1 MDRYLCLHGHFYQ
14 PPRENPW
21 LDEVELQDSAYPYH
35 DWNERI
41 TAQCYAPNAASRI
54 FDAQGQIV
62 QIANNYSKISF
73 NFGPTLLS
81 WLERHDPDT
90 YHAILEADRL
100 SADRFSGHGS
110 ALAQVYNHMIM
121 PLAAKRDKV
130 TQVSW
135 GIQDFRQRFKRD
147 PEGMWLAETAVDL
160 ETLEVLAEFG
170 IRFTLLA
177 PRQAARVREMG
188 HGESWEEV
196 TGGRIDPSRAYQ
208 CFLPSGKSISL
219 FFYDDP
225 ISHDVAFKG
234 LLNSGEGLARRLT
247 EAFSA
252 ERHWPQLV
260 HIATDGET
268 YGHHHRFGD
277 QALAYCLHLIESE
290 GLARL
295 TNYGEYLEKH
305 PPTHEVQ
312 IHENSSWSCVHGVER
327 WRNDCGCHSG
337 MHHGWSQT
345 WRKPL
350 RDAMDWLRDE
360 VASIYEEKAALYLQS
375 PWDARNAYFEVVL
388 DRTPELVEH
397 FLTRHAAR
405 ELSQSDKREVL
416 NLLEMQRN
424 AMLMYTSCG
433 WFFDEVSGIETV
445 QVMLYAAMVLQRA
458 ERLQGWSLEEEFL
471 KRLER
476 APSNLHGNA
485 RRAYE
490 LYVNPMKLDLLRVG
504 VHYAVSSL
512 FEDYS
517 EETRIYCYHLQRE
530 IHRVHGSGKLRLTIG
545 KTHLS
550 SDLTWDTETLSYAVL
565 HLGDHNLNGA
575 VRNFQGDLAFSLMAR
590 EIEESFDRGDVLEV
604 IRVMDRHFGVNN
616 FSIWHLFKD
625 EQRKVVNQIL
635 ELTYSDIEVSYRR
648 IYDHHFAI
656 MNFLRDLDIPLSKP
670 FAIAAEYV
678 INVDLRR
685 LFEAEEIDLERLEM
699 LISVANRWQL
709 ALEGELLGYTASPW
723 VSDTLRRVQH
733 SPVTEAVSRMRMV
746 AGVLSLLATL
756 PVELDL
762 RKAQNA
768 FFSLGRVSYG
778 PLREKADAG
787 DDEAGQWLAAF
798 GDLAPRLNVS
808 LP

>member
-21 LDEVELQDSAYPYH
+21 LEEIELQDSAYPYH

-41 TAQCYAPNAASRI
+41 TAQCYSPNAASRI
-54 FDAQGQIV
+54 FDSQGQIV
-62 QIANNYSKISF
+62 QITNNYSKISF

-177 PRQAARVREMG
+177 PRQAARVREIG
-188 HGESWEEV
+188 HGEGWEEV
-196 TGGRIDPSRAYQ
+196 TGGRIDPSRAYR
-208 CFLPSGKSISL
+208 CFLPSGKSIS
-219 FFYDDP
+219 
-225 ISHDVAFKG
+225 
-234 LLNSGEGLARRLT
+234 
-247 EAFSA
+247 
-252 ERHWPQLV
+252 
-260 HIATDGET
+260 
-268 YGHHHRFGD
+268 
-277 QALAYCLHLIESE
+277 
-290 GLARL
+290 
-295 TNYGEYLEKH
+295 
-305 PPTHEVQ
+305 
-312 IHENSSWSCVHGVER
+312 
-327 WRNDCGCHSG
+327 
-337 MHHGWSQT
+337 
-345 WRKPL
+345 
-350 RDAMDWLRDE
+350 
-360 VASIYEEKAALYLQS
+360 
-375 PWDARNAYFEVVL
+375 
-388 DRTPELVEH
+388 
-397 FLTRHAAR
+397 
-405 ELSQSDKREVL
+405 
-416 NLLEMQRN
+416 
-424 AMLMYTSCG
+424 
-433 WFFDEVSGIETV
+433 
-445 QVMLYAAMVLQRA
+445 
-458 ERLQGWSLEEEFL
+458 
-471 KRLER
+471 
-476 APSNLHGNA
+476 
-485 RRAYE
+485 
-490 LYVNPMKLDLLRVG
+490 
-504 VHYAVSSL
+504 YAVSSL

-517 EETRIYCYHLQRE
+517 EETCIYCYHLQRE
-530 IHRVHGSGKLRLTIG
+530 IHRVHGSGKLRLAIG
-545 KTHLS
+545 KTHLR

-604 IRVMDRHFGVNN
+604 IRLMDRHFGVNN

-635 ELTYSDIEVSYRR
+635 ELTHSDIEVSYRR
-648 IYDHHFAI
+648 IYDHHFSI

-670 FAIAAEYV
+670 FEIAAEYI
-678 INVDLRR
+678 INVELRR
-685 LFEAEEIDLERLEM
+685 LFGAEQIDLERLEM

-723 VSDTLRRVQH
+723 VSDTLRRVRH
-733 SPVTEAVSRMRMV
+733 SPVTEAVFRMRMV

-768 FFSLGRVSYG
+768 FFSLGRESYG
-778 PLREKADAG
+778 PLREKAGAG
-787 DDEAGQWLAAF
+787 DEEAGQWLAAF